1 MQSAKE
7 LANQILQDISEI
19 NPYTAANK
27 HLAFVWATGFL
38 ARCVAEM
45 IWRDSDN
52 QYVYRRVRER
62 ARDLKRET
70 PLLNPG
76 KDSAKNH

>member
-1 MQSAKE
+1 MRNVKE
-7 LANQILQDISEI
+7 LADQILQDISEI

-52 QYVYRRVRER
+52 QYVYRRIRDR
-62 ARDLKRET
+62 AREARAMA
-70 PLLNPG
+70 PLLNKE
-76 KDSAKNH
+76 KDSAKRG